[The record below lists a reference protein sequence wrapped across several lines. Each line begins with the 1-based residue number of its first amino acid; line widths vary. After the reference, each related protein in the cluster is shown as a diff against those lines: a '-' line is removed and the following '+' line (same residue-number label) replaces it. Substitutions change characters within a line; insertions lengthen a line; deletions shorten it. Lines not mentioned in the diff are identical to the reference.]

1 MIALKLGFVTTKYEN
16 QSPQQQ
22 RQKLV
27 NRLTSVLILSQV
39 VKIEIEVQLLNPKG
53 LWLYLSDAN
62 PIIKKWGET
71 KEERDKEL

>member
-39 VKIEIEVQLLNPKG
+39 VKIEIEVQLLNPEG

-71 KEERDKEL
+71 KEERDTEL

>member
-16 QSPQQQ
+16 QSPHQQH
-22 RQKLV
+22 QKLV

-71 KEERDKEL
+71 KEERDTEL

>member
-1 MIALKLGFVTTKYEN
+1 MIGRLGKEK
-16 QSPQQQ
+16 QSPHQQC
-22 RQKLV
+22 QKLV

-71 KEERDKEL
+71 KEERDTEL

>member
-39 VKIEIEVQLLNPKG
+39 VKIEIEVQLLNPEG
-53 LWLYLSDAN
+53 LWLYLSDEN
-62 PIIKKWGET
+62 PIIKQ
-71 KEERDKEL
+71 

>member
-16 QSPQQQ
+16 QSPHQQC
-22 RQKLV
+22 QKLV

-39 VKIEIEVQLLNPKG
+39 VKIEIEVQQLNPEG

-71 KEERDKEL
+71 KEERDTEL

>member
-39 VKIEIEVQLLNPKG
+39 VKIEIEVQVLNPEG
-53 LWLYLSDAN
+53 LWMYLSDAN

-71 KEERDKEL
+71 KEERDTEL